1 MLVIFE
7 VVVTPSHDPAQLLS
21 EEALRDT
28 HAQLMTIDEAS
39 ALGFSGMQPDP
50 KGREVRLIAVAPRD
64 AQFVQRRLEA
74 SAAAHGIRVHEV
86 DV

>member
-1 MLVIFE
+1 MLVLFE
-7 VVVTPSHDPAQLLS
+7 VVVTQNHDPAQLLS
-21 EEALRDT
+21 EEVLQET
-28 HAQLMTIDEAS
+28 QAQVMTIAEAS

-74 SAAAHGIRVHEV
+74 SPAALVFRAHEV